1 MPLFLVCLEKAFQVL
16 EILVRNINRIHLKI
30 LVISPIERHKLTSNS
45 RRLVKPVMGIFLF

>member
-45 RRLVKPVMGIFLF
+45 RQLVKPVMGIFLF